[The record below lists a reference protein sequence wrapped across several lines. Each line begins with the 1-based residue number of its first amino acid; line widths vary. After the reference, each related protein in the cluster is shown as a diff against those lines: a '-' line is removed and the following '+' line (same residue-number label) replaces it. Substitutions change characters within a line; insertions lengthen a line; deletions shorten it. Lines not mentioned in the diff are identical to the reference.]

1 MADRNE
7 LAAYTSS
14 QLNFGDDA
22 ELQERLRLYQVFL
35 KLYEHHQGLLNEILN
50 LENSYGLPVKYTTP
64 YVQGLVSGAQ
74 GYVITNLE
82 GGKTQA
88 LTQPQQIW
96 TIGRDPRQSLIC
108 VQDIR
113 LSRCHAALKYID
125 GQGFYLIDLGSRNH
139 SFINGEPVRH
149 ALLKDGDQV
158 RMGSI
163 TFSFFLC
170 QTTRMLD
177 PLSSVLLNKLEHWQP
192 YEGDSNVLEPLVLD
206 AGREEVEES
215 IPTLD
220 LYHDTSGFLRSEE
233 TDQPLF

>member
-14 QLNFGDDA
+14 RLNLNDDA

-50 LENSYGLPVKYTTP
+50 LENSCGLPVKHTSP
-64 YVQGLVSGAQ
+64 YVQGLISGNQ
-74 GYVITNLE
+74 GYLITNLIS
-82 GGKTQA
+82 GKTQA
-88 LTQPQQIW
+88 LTQPQQAW

-108 VQDIR
+108 IQDIR
-113 LSRCHAALKYID
+113 LSRCHAAIKYVD

-139 SFINGEPVRH
+139 SFVNGEPVRH
-149 ALLKDGDQV
+149 AVLKDGDQV
-158 RMGSI
+158 RMGSL

-170 QTTRMLD
+170 QTTRALE
-177 PLSSVLLNKLEHWQP
+177 PLSSVLLEQLENWQSF
-192 YEGDSNVLEPLVLD
+192 ERSTSREPLALT
-206 AGREEVEES
+206 AAEEEVEES
-215 IPTLD
+215 SPTLD

-233 TDQPLF
+233 ADRPRF

>member
-14 QLNFGDDA
+14 RLDFSDDA
-22 ELQERLRLYQVFL
+22 DLQERLRLYQVFV

-50 LENSYGLPVKYTTP
+50 LENSSGPPVRHTSP

-74 GYVITNLE
+74 AYLITNLM

-88 LTQPQQIW
+88 LTQPQQVW

-113 LSRCHAALKYID
+113 LSRCHAAIKYID

-139 SFINGEPVRH
+139 SFVNGEPVRH
-149 ALLKDGDQV
+149 AILKDGDQV
-158 RMGSI
+158 RMGSL
-163 TFSFFLC
+163 TFNFFLC
-170 QTTRMLD
+170 QTTRTLN
-177 PLSSVLLNKLEHWQP
+177 PLSSALHERLEHWQP
-192 YEGDSNVLEPLVLD
+192 LEAESKASDVLSLD
-206 AGREEVEES
+206 GAEEVDES

-220 LYHDTSGFLRSEE
+220 LYHDTSGFLRSDEIGR
-233 TDQPLF
+233 PLF